1 MSRTSLACVLAT
13 CLAAFSGCGG
23 SGNGSSGGGKTAV
36 TVTITDPI
44 TSVNSGSVP
53 VTLNAEV
60 QGDPSGAGVSW
71 SLLDSNGAACP
82 SACGVLQPA
91 ASPSLSAQYTPP
103 LLLPSPPAQRQPN
116 IVATSVSNPSASA
129 SDKFSIAPGQSVS
142 IFIDNKIPSIEIGAS
157 TFDFDSTV
165 FDPSSGGISVSLT
178 AGNSSV
184 SCAPACGQ
192 LGTVTACCAGSGTTD
207 YSVPYTPPDSVPAD
221 PDNLPTLTMTSLT
234 NRAVSNSI
242 TFAVVPVGGNA
253 CVGGTVSFEL
263 AGQWAFLFRGF
274 LDGIPTDIAG
284 NFLTNGYGGMTS
296 GIVDENEAGSP
307 PQTNQPVVISNSFYS
322 WVNEFGCL
330 QLSTAAGTSVY
341 HYLLTTDNNTNI
353 TRGELIAFED
363 QTGTGLRGTGFLRS
377 QLPSSASAGGYSFGM
392 SGWDVAGGHVG
403 IAGHLQTD
411 GSGAV
416 SSGLFDL
423 NDAGTLT
430 AQGQISSGSYSLAES
445 GRGTISFSGAGG
457 TALHAVAYPSTS
469 SEIILMSTD
478 QVDGNHPLLGGEM
491 FSSGT
496 SFSSS
501 TMQGVYLLQ
510 TTGFSV
516 ANNAP
521 DASIATLGF
530 DCSGGLTG
538 KWWKNDG
545 VNLNQPPQMIATGTY
560 SVDPTSGRTTIGN
573 VGANPP
579 VLYVFP
585 ANNPPINGT
594 SAFIVG
600 IDASAYSGTAE
611 IQEPGGFL
619 YNNFT
624 LSLGVCADEEDA
636 SYQMT
641 NQVGECNFDEGGQ
654 VEFIVDTSGPGGLQ
668 TAQETSENYTINSD
682 GSGTIG
688 ASSVFV
694 TNANHL
700 FLLDLSAVLPHV
712 VDTEF
717 AGF

>member
-1 MSRTSLACVLAT
+1 MR
-13 CLAAFSGCGG
+13 
-23 SGNGSSGGGKTAV
+23 
-36 TVTITDPI
+36 
-44 TSVNSGSVP
+44 
-53 VTLNAEV
+53 
-60 QGDPSGAGVSW
+60 
-71 SLLDSNGAACP
+71 
-82 SACGVLQPA
+82 
-91 ASPSLSAQYTPP
+91 
-103 LLLPSPPAQRQPN
+103 
-116 IVATSVSNPSASA
+116 
-129 SDKFSIAPGQSVS
+129 
-142 IFIDNKIPSIEIGAS
+142 
-157 TFDFDSTV
+157 
-165 FDPSSGGISVSLT
+165 
-178 AGNSSV
+178 
-184 SCAPACGQ
+184 
-192 LGTVTACCAGSGTTD
+192 CAGSGTTD

-284 NFLTNGYGGMTS
+284 NFLTNGHGGMTS

-341 HYLLTTDNNTNI
+341 HYLLITDNNTNI

-411 GSGAV
+411 GWERFQRAV
-416 SSGLFDL
+416 DL

-430 AQGQISSGSYSLAES
+430 AQGQISSGSYSLADKWKRHDLVFRRRRDDAARRCVSLHEFGDHS
-445 GRGTISFSGAGG
+445 DVYGPGG
-457 TALHAVAYPSTS
+457 WQPPS
-469 SEIILMSTD
+469 
-478 QVDGNHPLLGGEM
+478 LGGEM
-491 FSSGT
+491 FSCGM